1 MKGLE
6 YSWVGLPLATSLPV
20 VWVHAQDH
28 SDLEPRGAPAILARG
43 YFLLRL
49 TLPEGENK
57 LLIPIRKMTWAN
69 EGKLIAQR

>member
-1 MKGLE
+1 MLG
-6 YSWVGLPLATSLPV
+6 SHTFMVGYQRVSVAD
-20 VWVHAQDH
+20 QDH
-28 SDLEPRGAPAILARG
+28 NDLEPRGAPAILARG